1 MQAGKKRY
9 AVDRLE
15 GDYAVLVDDDSGS
28 EVVVPRAKLKQ
39 AKEGAMF
46 NVSMRG
52 SSPMWESAERDLRS
66 EVARKMDMQKR
77 TDAMRPAE
85 PLYKRRI
92 DPAALKQRSIKSSD
106 TLPKTV
112 RLP

>member
-77 TDAMRPAE
+77 LGSMRRPE
-85 PLYKRRI
+85 GKY
-92 DPAALKQRSIKSSD
+92 
-106 TLPKTV
+106 
-112 RLP
+112 

>member
-1 MQAGKKRY
+1 MQGGRKRY

-15 GDYAVLVDDDSGS
+15 GDYAVLVDDDSGA

-66 EVARKMDMQKR
+66 EVARKMDLQKR
-77 TDAMRPAE
+77 LGSMRRPE
-85 PLYKRRI
+85 GKY
-92 DPAALKQRSIKSSD
+92 
-106 TLPKTV
+106 
-112 RLP
+112 

>member
-15 GDYAVLVDDDSGS
+15 GDYAVLVDDDSGA

-52 SSPMWESAERDLRS
+52 SSPMWESAQRDLRS

-77 TDAMRPAE
+77 LGSMR
-85 PLYKRRI
+85 
-92 DPAALKQRSIKSSD
+92 SSQ
-106 TLPKTV
+106 PKY
-112 RLP
+112 

>member
-15 GDYAVLVDDDSGS
+15 GDYAVLVDDDSGK
-28 EVVVPRAKLKQ
+28 EVVIPRAKLKD

-52 SSPMWESAERDLRS
+52 SSPMWESAQRDLRS

-77 TDAMRPAE
+77 LGSMRRP
-85 PLYKRRI
+85 
-92 DPAALKQRSIKSSD
+92 
-106 TLPKTV
+106 
-112 RLP
+112 